1 MNKKKYAGKHKGAYD
16 KLRNG
21 VPLQTVQKVFGHSK
35 PTTTD
40 IYGQIMEDRMF
51 GEVKKKAPISQSFI

>member
-1 MNKKKYAGKHKGAYD
+1 MVYFIN

-51 GEVKKKAPISQSFI
+51 GEVKKKLRFLKALYNY